1 MFLGWCCP
9 MTILFFPRSGLKS
22 PTRCVVFVPSS
33 YKHLQ
38 ATIGSYCH
46 AGRNTDLVP
55 YQRQILRI
63 LLVADFLRSVL
74 QRGSYQLH
82 AEYDTLNLRQRAKQE
97 KKMRKKKST
106 GMMMECGN
114 LAALCNTGQVHLT
127 CFSLCT
133 FRSRGVCVRCA
144 VQTERRL
151 YSWCGTFEFR
161 QCLSG
166 FDSTSFLGNLLV
178 NDWSEI
184 LGILLGIPGILLGI
198 PQGVFF
204 WSVEIIWWRGDQNS
218 KIPKDGWQ
226 STGGWTDDFLDV
238 DVPRVIWNHLILATP
253 CWLFSWQRC
262 VHIMDVIRTNQR
274 THELPRSLYFGFSQ
288 VYPK

>member
-1 MFLGWCCP
+1 

-97 KKMRKKKST
+97 KKMRKKVNGNDDGMWKSCSFVQHWS
-106 GMMMECGN
+106 GP
-114 LAALCNTGQVHLT
+114 LDLLFPLHL
-127 CFSLCT
+127 
-133 FRSRGVCVRCA
+133 
-144 VQTERRL
+144 
-151 YSWCGTFEFR
+151 
-161 QCLSG
+161 
-166 FDSTSFLGNLLV
+166 
-178 NDWSEI
+178 
-184 LGILLGIPGILLGI
+184 
-198 PQGVFF
+198 
-204 WSVEIIWWRGDQNS
+204 
-218 KIPKDGWQ
+218 
-226 STGGWTDDFLDV
+226 
-238 DVPRVIWNHLILATP
+238 
-253 CWLFSWQRC
+253 
-262 VHIMDVIRTNQR
+262 
-274 THELPRSLYFGFSQ
+274 
-288 VYPK
+288 